1 MSMEQMTSGAAEGY
15 VEENTFKSSPEVL
28 KGGRK
33 SRRRNRGKKSRK
45 SRGKTRGGGNGVK
58 LPFMGGRS
66 RRKSRGRKR
75 R

>member
-1 MSMEQMTSGAAEGY
+1 MEQMSGHAGTEPY
-15 VEENTFKSSPEVL
+15 VEESTFKSSPEVL

-45 SRGKTRGGGNGVK
+45 SRGKKRGGGNGVK